1 MLSKLTNIDHHVSK
15 SVSVYTDHSL
25 IKLLANIKVKSKAC
39 DLLISVRGTDN
50 FESGYIWDAHLK
62 QTSK

>member
-25 IKLLANIKVKSKAC
+25 IKLLAKAC
-39 DLLISVRGTDN
+39 DLLISARGTDN
-50 FESGYIWDAHLK
+50 FESGHIWDAHLK